1 MFAITYPQYAI
12 ISVEMDTFSGW
23 LLRELEHRG
32 WNQAELHRKS
42 GLSKTIIS
50 DVISDKVTPGYEFCI
65 AIGKAL
71 QVPPESVMRLAGLL
85 PPVPAKTEQSEQ
97 LLYLFN
103 QLDPDKKQ
111 DLLGYAEFLTLK
123 K

>member
-1 MFAITYPQYAI
+1 METTLPEWLQAQMDERNITA
-12 ISVEMDTFSGW
+12 
-23 LLRELEHRG
+23 
-32 WNQAELHRKS
+32 AELARRS
-42 GLSKTIIS
+42 GISAPQITRLLSGQRGVSELSLRAIS
-50 DVISDKVTPGYEFCI
+50 E
-65 AIGKAL
+65 AL
-71 QVPPESVMRLAGLL
+71 GIPPEVAFRVAGFL

>member
-1 MFAITYPQYAI
+1 MENVAEFIKAEIKRK
-12 ISVEMDTFSGW
+12 GW
-23 LLRELEHRG
+23 S
-32 WNQAELHRKS
+32 QARLAKAAKLDS
-42 GLSKTIIS
+42 A
-50 DVISDKVTPGYEFCI
+50 VISNILNEKRGVGWESARAI
-65 AIGKAL
+65 ADAL
-71 QVPPESVMRLAGLL
+71 NIPAETMFRKAGLL

-111 DLLGYAEFLTLK
+111 DLLGYAEFLMLK